1 MSDRKCPCLDNL
13 SVKLKRHEAIYK
25 DFCKQTELPEF
36 NERLQYAGFNRS
48 VNQKAYNSANKHY
61 KDWSKSIGAES
72 FADSIANYYKKK
84 YNNTNEYALL
94 EQYSHSI
101 KIGELSPLSTFENY
115 ISIYNEINTKL
126 VGTSTING
134 IKITGVSKHYIAR
147 SIGCMEK
154 LRSGVT
160 VDNQYKAL
168 TSADTKIVVG
178 SNDRQGRGSIKFI
191 TNDCIVSVNPETGV
205 LIQTNPQ

>member
-1 MSDRKCPCLDNL
+1 
-13 SVKLKRHEAIYK
+13 
-25 DFCKQTELPEF
+25 
-36 NERLQYAGFNRS
+36 
-48 VNQKAYNSANKHY
+48 
-61 KDWSKSIGAES
+61 
-72 FADSIANYYKKK
+72 
-84 YNNTNEYALL
+84 
-94 EQYSHSI
+94 
-101 KIGELSPLSTFENY
+101 
-115 ISIYNEINTKL
+115 
-126 VGTSTING
+126 
-134 IKITGVSKHYIAR
+134 
-147 SIGCMEK
+147 MEK